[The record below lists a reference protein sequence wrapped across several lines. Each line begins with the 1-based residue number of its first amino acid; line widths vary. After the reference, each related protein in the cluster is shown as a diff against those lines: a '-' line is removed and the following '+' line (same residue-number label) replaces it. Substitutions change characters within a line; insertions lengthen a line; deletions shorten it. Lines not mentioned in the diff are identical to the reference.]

1 MTKSS
6 RLPPFSALR
15 GFEAA
20 ARLNSFRLAAEELCL
35 STSAISH
42 HVRHLEEFIGQPL
55 FVRSPK
61 GVTLTRCG
69 REYLSNITPIF
80 CDLVAA
86 TDRAM
91 KKTGRRTVTLR
102 CSPGCASRWLVPRL
116 NMVKRVLGSINIS
129 LTTQSAGPQSDVE
142 IKCGYTFPPDAHT
155 EVLLTTLRA
164 PVCSTEYLRTYG
176 PIECPS
182 DLSGHT
188 LLREHQ
194 RDEWDRWFAMSAS
207 ESSVSEHSVWFDDGH
222 GAILAAE
229 QGMGV
234 CLGHLALVEP
244 ELSNGGLVQLFDET
258 TPESVVYTL
267 RMKSG
272 WRNDDILV
280 TLRNCLVAEA
290 QQFTQVAE

>member
-1 MTKSS
+1 MTIAS

-42 HVRHLEEFIGQPL
+42 HIRHLEEFFGQPL
-55 FVRSPK
+55 FVRSPS
-61 GVTLTRCG
+61 GVTLTPCG
-69 REYLSNITPIF
+69 REYLSNITPIL
-80 CDLVAA
+80 CDLVTA

-91 KKTGRRTVTLR
+91 KKTKHRTVTLR

-116 NMVKRVLGSINIS
+116 NMLKRALGGIDIN
-129 LTTQSAGPQSDVE
+129 LTTQPSGPQPDVE
-142 IKCGYTFPPDAHT
+142 IRCGYTFPPDTRH

-164 PVCSTEYLRTYG
+164 PVCSAEYIRAHG
-176 PIECPS
+176 PIENSS

-194 RDEWDRWFAMSAS
+194 LDEWDRWFAIATPGSPI
-207 ESSVSEHSVWFDDGH
+207 SEHSIWFDDGH

-229 QGMGV
+229 QGMGI
-234 CLGHLALVEP
+234 CLGHLALIRA
-244 ELSNGGLVQLFDET
+244 ELASGQLVQLFDQT
-258 TPESVVYTL
+258 TPESIVYTL
-267 RMKSG
+267 EMQLG
-272 WRNDDILV
+272 WQNDDTLV
-280 TLRNCLVAEA
+280 TLRNCLVSDAHEMA
-290 QQFTQVAE
+290 CVAE